1 MGVNSP
7 VNITGDISDQCNGLC
22 SLSFNFSDSACTV
35 KKLDPTALNVSYV
48 DSNPANTLYKNGN
61 YIVHHIEI
69 YNRSLHR
76 YNGRRT
82 DAEMLIYFNGTGE
95 SSSKTM
101 VISVPI
107 EAQSSSGVEIKS
119 NGAIITS
126 IIKTIKTNS
135 ESAELAVNFNSSN
148 SSATM
153 YNLNDLIPSQ
163 QPFYVYEGNELYS
176 SGSIG
181 SKVLI
186 YVVFPR
192 GSSIYVSADT
202 ITHLNKITTPFESP
216 VSGVPQN
223 SVTYNSVG
231 ANASESSDVYI
242 ECSPAGDD
250 GVILYQTTT
259 DGSAASQNKLNA
271 GDGDTSFTNVV
282 ENDMFVMG
290 IQIILFGFIGIVIVF
305 LAYKLLT
312 LVSSPPEKPAPAA
325 AGKRVST

>member
-7 VNITGDISDQCNGLC
+7 VNITGDISDQCSGLC

-82 DAEMLIYFNGTGE
+82 DAEMLIYFNGTGD
-95 SSSKTM
+95 SASQTM

-135 ESAELAVNFNSSN
+135 ESAELAVKFNSSN
-148 SSATM
+148 SSSTM

-163 QPFYVYEGNELYS
+163 QPFYVYVGNKLYES
-176 SGSIG
+176 SS
-181 SKVLI
+181 SNLVN

-271 GDGDTSFTNVV
+271 GDGDISFTNVV

-290 IQIILFGFIGIVIVF
+290 IQIILFGFIGIIIVF

-312 LVSSPPEKPAPAA
+312 IVSSPPERPEVAA
-325 AGKRVST
+325 AKGSKKL